1 MNEGSELSKLIIGF
15 SLKYDLS
22 EDKNE
27 QIKLSKLYQ
36 VLSKYTTLFAEI
48 EGDKSSDNQ
57 MQTFIKKHSVE
68 KIRDYS
74 FLVGN
79 CSRER
84 FRGINSLNS
93 SAPNKSNYKSCNR
106 SFSSKYIENNNE
118 KGFNIYFWAFLVL
131 IILLIFYIAK
141 RII

>member
-1 MNEGSELSKLIIGF
+1 MNEGCELSKLIIGF
-15 SLKYDLS
+15 SLKYDLN

-36 VLSKYTTLFAEI
+36 VLCKYTSLFAEI

-57 MQTFIKKHSVE
+57 MQTFIKKHSVK

-74 FLVGN
+74 FLVGSS
-79 CSRER
+79 SRER
-84 FRGINSLNS
+84 FRGLSRLRM
-93 SAPNKSNYKSCNR
+93 SAPYKSFDKSCYR
-106 SFSSKYIENNNE
+106 SFTEKYMVNKN
-118 KGFNIYFWAFLVL
+118 KKSFNIYFWAFLVL

>member
-1 MNEGSELSKLIIGF
+1 MNEGCELSKLIIGF

-36 VLSKYTTLFAEI
+36 VLCKYTSLFAEI

-74 FLVGN
+74 FLVGSS
-79 CSRER
+79 SRER
-84 FRGINSLNS
+84 FRGMSRLRM
-93 SAPNKSNYKSCNR
+93 SAPYKSNDKSRYR
-106 SFSSKYIENNNE
+106 SFTEKYMVNKNQ

>member
-1 MNEGSELSKLIIGF
+1 MNEGCELSKLIIGF
-15 SLKYDLS
+15 SLKYDLN

-36 VLSKYTTLFAEI
+36 VLCKYTSLFAEI

-74 FLVGN
+74 FLVGSS
-79 CSRER
+79 SRER
-84 FRGINSLNS
+84 FRGISRLKM
-93 SAPNKSNYKSCNR
+93 SAPDKSNDKSRYR
-106 SFSSKYIENNNE
+106 SFTEKYMVNKNQ